1 MFGMGFKIRT
11 WIANERGAT
20 AVEFALVAIPALYLL
35 IGIIEMS
42 LMFLAMSTLDYA
54 ANESSRLIRTGQV
67 QQSNTDPEEMFRDSL
82 CSYAKTFLDC
92 KQVQYEVVH
101 MNSFA
106 DFSNHKARYDEK
118 GDLIS
123 DGFDAGS
130 VNDVI
135 LIRAVYKYK
144 LMTPII
150 AQLLSD
156 VDGSSKRL
164 VTTIVLETEPY
175 DVDLVVDDL

>member
-1 MFGMGFKIRT
+1 MGYNFRK
-11 WIANERGAT
+11 WIVEERGAT

-67 QQSNTDPEEMFRDSL
+67 QQSNTDPDEMFRDSL

-92 KQVQYEVVH
+92 KKIQYEVVH
-101 MNSFA
+101 LDNFA
-106 DFSNHKARYDEK
+106 DFANHKAQYDEN

-123 DGFDAGS
+123 GGFDAGS

-135 LIRAVYKYK
+135 LVRVVYKYK

-150 AQLLSD
+150 SQLLSD
-156 VDGSSKRL
+156 SEGNTKKL
-164 VTTIVLETEPY
+164 VTTVVLETEPY
-175 DVDLVVDDL
+175 DVDLVVDEL